1 MGVER
6 VAYGPG
12 RQQFGELSLP
22 AGGGPF
28 PVAILIHG
36 GLWLGR
42 YRLDQTRALAAD
54 LTQAGWAAI
63 NLEYRRRGV
72 FGGRGGW
79 PKSYDD
85 VAAGIDMLATLGAPL
100 DLDRVVAIGH
110 SAGGHMALWAA
121 AREAPEVRIAGAVG
135 QAAIA
140 DLEHGHR
147 IGAGD
152 GAIDRLMRGSPAR
165 RPDEYMAASTSAR
178 LPFGVPQLLVHGERD
193 VAVPA
198 EMSVRHA
205 KIARAAGD
213 PIELVL
219 RSADDHFVHL
229 DPSSGAWQAVR
240 FWLRR
245 FED

>member
-1 MGVER
+1 VKK
-6 VAYGPG
+6 VSYGRG

-22 AGGGPF
+22 SGPGPF
-28 PVAILIHG
+28 PVAVVIHG

-42 YRLDQTRALAAD
+42 YRLDQTRAPAAD
-54 LTQAGWAAI
+54 LAAGGWAAF
-63 NLEYRRRGV
+63 NVEYRRRGI

-79 PKSYDD
+79 PASYDD
-85 VAAGIDMLATLGAPL
+85 VAAAIDGLTTLDAPL
-100 DLDRVVAIGH
+100 DLERVVAIGH

-121 AREAPEVRIAGAVG
+121 ARQSPKVRLAGAVG

-147 IGAGD
+147 LGVGD
-152 GAIDRLMRGSPAR
+152 GAVDRLMGGSPAR
-165 RPDEYMAASTSAR
+165 HPDRYQAASTSAR

-198 EMSVRHA
+198 ALSVRHA
-205 KIARAAGD
+205 EIARAAGD
-213 PIELVL
+213 PIELDL

-229 DPSSGAWQAVR
+229 DPGSGAWASVR
-240 FWLRR
+240 RWLRR